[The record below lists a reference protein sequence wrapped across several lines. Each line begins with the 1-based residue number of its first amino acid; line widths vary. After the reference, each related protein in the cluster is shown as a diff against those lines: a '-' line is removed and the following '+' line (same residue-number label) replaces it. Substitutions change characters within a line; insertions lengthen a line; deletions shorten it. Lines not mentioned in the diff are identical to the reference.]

1 MNYRLLIFVL
11 LIALT
16 AWHCK
21 QKNWSADI
29 SRLEKTVESNYSDA
43 AVDSL
48 IALYQQAVSEQPQDT
63 ARNIDYLAKAAGLQ
77 FFKRKNTVD
86 AVRTLNG
93 AIKQYGNGQDM
104 GKVFGTMSRIWS
116 AYLYK
121 STPDLSRRPED
132 IDEMHANLLNNMQ
145 WIDSSLLRLDR
156 ALMSNSKPGTVNLA
170 DADAYIE
177 ISEAYAALLKEKNN
191 TDQYVNVLMQAAGLA
206 KSIGNPNKALQ
217 LYYKVE
223 SQLPQHAQAP
233 AALFLSGF
241 IYENDLG
248 DLEKAKAAY
257 EDFIKR
263 YPTDTSYLD
272 DVQVSLKNLGKSAE
286 ELIRE
291 FEKKGK
297 LQ

>member
-1 MNYRLLIFVL
+1 MNYKLLVSVFF
-11 LIALT
+11 IALA

-21 QKNWSADI
+21 QKNWAADI
-29 SRLEKTVESNYSDA
+29 SRLEKAVETNYSDA
-43 AVDSL
+43 VADSL
-48 IALYQQAVSEQPQDT
+48 IALYQQAVSDQPQDT
-63 ARNIDYLAKAAGLQ
+63 VRNLDYLTKAAGLQ

-93 AIKQYGNGQDM
+93 AVKQYGAGQDM
-104 GKVFGTMSRIWS
+104 GNVFGTMSRIWT

-132 IDEMHANLLNNMQ
+132 IDEMHANLLGNMQ
-145 WIDSSLLRLDR
+145 WIDSSLHRLDR
-156 ALMSNSKPGTVNLA
+156 ALMSNSRPGTVNLA
-170 DADAYIE
+170 DADAFVE

-191 TDQYVNVLMQAAGLA
+191 ADQYVQVLMQAAGLA

-248 DLEKAKAAY
+248 DLDKAKGVY
-257 EDFIKR
+257 EDFLKR
-263 YPTDTSYLD
+263 YPNDPNYQD
-272 DVQVSLKNLGKSAE
+272 DVQMSLKNLGKSAE
-286 ELIRE
+286 ELIKE

-297 LQ
+297 VQ